1 MNNRI
6 TSIDYAKVLAII
18 CVVMGHILYFDI
30 YGQHTECSPL
40 FKFIYSFHMPL
51 FFFLSGLVVSF
62 TPQRLCDAFSDLEKR
77 FLQLIMPMLVIGS
90 VLTLVS
96 GENVSSVL
104 TSDMKSGY
112 WYLEVLFFYY
122 VIVRLFEFFF
132 FKIKAISGGQGTMMT
147 LIVALFVIWQ
157 LLLRGYHYL
166 PKNIVSVF
174 SLVQIQLYLPYFAA
188 GVVMNNCKGVFH
200 NQWLLIG
207 ASIVWCMSTMFQF
220 HYMLHVVCVLA
231 SVFSLMCICVICDRH
246 EGQIKKLMCYLGRNT
261 LYIYCFHYFMIHLMD
276 FSFVGDWLKGYQ
288 NIVLEIIACVIPTI
302 LAIIGPLF
310 MKEVVLSSSF
320 LSRLVFN
327 KK

>member
-6 TSIDYAKVLAII
+6 TSIDYAKGLAII

-30 YGQHTECSPL
+30 YDQHTETSPL

-62 TPQRLCDAFSDLEKR
+62 TPKSFCDAFSDLEKR
-77 FLQLIMPMLVIGS
+77 FLQLIMPMLIIGG
-90 VLTLVS
+90 VFTLVS

-122 VIVRLFEFFF
+122 VIVRFCEMFF
-132 FKIKAISGGQGTMMT
+132 FKIRLFWGQRMTIT
-147 LIVALFVIWQ
+147 LIIVLLVIWQ

-166 PKNIVSVF
+166 PQNIVSIF

-188 GVVMNNCKGVFH
+188 GVMMNSYKGVFH

-207 ASIVWCMSTMFQF
+207 GSIVWCMSTMFQF
-220 HYMLHVVCVLA
+220 HYILHVVCVLA
-231 SVFSLMCICVICDRH
+231 SVLALMCVCVIFDRH
-246 EGQIKKLMCYLGRNT
+246 EGQLKQLMCYLGRNT
-261 LYIYCFHYFMIHLMD
+261 LYIYCFHYFMVHLMD
-276 FSFVGDWLKGYQ
+276 FSFIGDWLKGNQ
-288 NIVLEIIACVIPTI
+288 NIVLEMITCIIPTV

-320 LSRLVFN
+320 LSKLVFN